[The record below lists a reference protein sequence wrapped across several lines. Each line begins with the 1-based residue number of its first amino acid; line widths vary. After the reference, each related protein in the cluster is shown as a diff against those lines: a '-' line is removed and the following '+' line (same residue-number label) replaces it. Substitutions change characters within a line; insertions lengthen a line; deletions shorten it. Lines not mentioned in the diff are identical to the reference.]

1 MSMAI
6 AHFAFGAGMTALVI
20 AFLLPRVEFPRM
32 LILFGGGWAM
42 LPDVNK
48 LYDSATLDAI
58 HSHQIVDIF
67 WLHWTF
73 DTHIDPNDSWTIAA
87 ILFAFFIASMVIY
100 EYRVTLDRGPVA
112 HVVPERL
119 IGACRPLS
127 LAGYFGEAATE
138 ESES

>member
-20 AFLLPRVEFPRM
+20 AFLLPRVEFPRL

-42 LPDVNK
+42 VPDVNK
-48 LYDSATLDAI
+48 LSDSATLDAI

-73 DTHIDPNDSWTIAA
+73 DTYIDPNDSWVIAA
-87 ILFAFFIASMVIY
+87 VLFGFFIASMMVY
-100 EYRVTLDRGPVA
+100 EYRVTTDKGPVV
-112 HVVPERL
+112 HVVPEPV
-119 IGACRPLS
+119 IEACRPLS
-127 LAGYFGEAATE
+127 LEAYLDPSDAE
-138 ESES
+138 NRE